1 MFVELSKLY
10 NDLKNYNK
18 NVFPINNL
26 YNLDACY
33 LIEAL
38 ETRRKTLKM
47 FADLPSIAKRNLKKD
62 IKEVRSSSQLIKYYN
77 ELDYVVAQLKLISNR
92 PEKIQNA
99 ILRKSFKSNT
109 TLDEISDFFEDKQ
122 NLIKD
127 FKLTKN
133 KALQI
138 AKENHLDIVYDK
150 DNILILKVEDLDGIK
165 AIGFMSL

>member
-1 MFVELSKLY
+1 
-10 NDLKNYNK
+10 
-18 NVFPINNL
+18 
-26 YNLDACY
+26 